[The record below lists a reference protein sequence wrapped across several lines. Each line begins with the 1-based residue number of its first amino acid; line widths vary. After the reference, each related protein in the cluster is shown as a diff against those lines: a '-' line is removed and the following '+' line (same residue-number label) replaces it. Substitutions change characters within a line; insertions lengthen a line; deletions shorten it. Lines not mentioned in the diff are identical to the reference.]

1 MKTAELLDV
10 ILTGLTHLAEIQQLY
25 QRAAAENRDLTP
37 EEVAQVRAKA
47 VGANDALKQQIE
59 AADPSHHP
67 V

>member
-10 ILTGLTHLAEIQQLY
+10 ILTGLTHLAELQMLY
-25 QRAAAENRDLTP
+25 QRAMAEGRDLTL

-47 VGANDALKQQIE
+47 VGSVDALGRQID
-59 AADPSHHP
+59 AA